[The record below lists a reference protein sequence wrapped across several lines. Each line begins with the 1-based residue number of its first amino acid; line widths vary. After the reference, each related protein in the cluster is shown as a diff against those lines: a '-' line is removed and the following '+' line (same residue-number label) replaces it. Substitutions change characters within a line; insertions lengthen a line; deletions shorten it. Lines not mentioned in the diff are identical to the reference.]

1 LDSKTFFQK
10 LDRIPDIPTLPNVVV
25 KVNEMLRD
33 YDTSIKKLSGIIEN
47 DQAMVSKILRLVN
60 STFYGF
66 KSEVKNLPH
75 AVIILGFNT
84 IRNAIVSVAIV
95 KVFSGKEGFEG
106 FEITDFWKHSV
117 AVAVTSGYLAEQ
129 SRLDSPNDC
138 FVAGLLHDI
147 GKVVLSQFFT
157 ELFGQVWSLAKKGD
171 LSFYEAEKELLPVTH
186 SRIGG
191 YLAEKWQFPRSL
203 VETTT
208 YHHSIKKTVTNLNQ
222 LIIIHTADTIVNTCN
237 AGSKGSGVFS
247 SMDTEAKRT
256 MSDQLKTAFE
266 WFPNLAEEIE
276 SACEFFLKEE

>member
-1 LDSKTFFQK
+1 M
-10 LDRIPDIPTLPNVVV
+10 V